1 MVVYLMNESSAAFLA
16 QRARISWFG
25 RGGRHAPSL
34 TVAARCPAWRLHSR
48 LLLSSTRKVARIDV
62 RSWSSSI
69 FPPISSL
76 LDQMAVQRKEI
87 LMSTFKC
94 LVAGVGW
101 LVAAQPSFADDREKV
116 IGIWKLVSQEIE
128 IQASGQKEPVMG
140 RSPTGY
146 AIFTPEG
153 RVMFVLTGEGRKP
166 PQTVQDR
173 ADLLN
178 SMAAYTGMYRL
189 EGDKWITQVD
199 VAWNPEWV
207 GTEQTRFFKLDGD
220 RLHVTSTWRI
230 MPNWADKGMQRSL
243 LVFEKTK

>member
-1 MVVYLMNESSAAFLA
+1 
-16 QRARISWFG
+16 
-25 RGGRHAPSL
+25 
-34 TVAARCPAWRLHSR
+34 
-48 LLLSSTRKVARIDV
+48 
-62 RSWSSSI
+62 
-69 FPPISSL
+69 
-76 LDQMAVQRKEI
+76 
-87 LMSTFKC
+87 MSKLKC
-94 LVAGVGW
+94 LVAIIGW
-101 LVAAQPSFADDREKV
+101 LMAAYPAFADDREKV

-128 IQASGQKEPVMG
+128 IQASGQKEPVFG

-146 AIFTPEG
+146 AIFTAEG

-166 PQTVQDR
+166 PQTVEDR

-189 EGDKWITQVD
+189 EGDKWITKVD

-220 RLHVTSTWRI
+220 RLQVTSTWRI